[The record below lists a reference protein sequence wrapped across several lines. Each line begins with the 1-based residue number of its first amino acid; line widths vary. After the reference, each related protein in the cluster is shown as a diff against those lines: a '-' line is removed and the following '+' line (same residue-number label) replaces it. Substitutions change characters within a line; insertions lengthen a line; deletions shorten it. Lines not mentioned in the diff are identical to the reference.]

1 MYTIFIFHR
10 DYRSFDNLGL
20 NYAMKHFDNII
31 PIFIFTPEQIKK
43 NKYISNNSL
52 QFLCESLEELRE
64 QIPLYIFYGDNLKV
78 LSKINKTIPISNIV
92 FNKDYTP
99 YAIERDQSIDSWCV
113 NKNINCVQIEDYLL
127 SPIGRFNKTDGSPYV
142 VYTPFK
148 KNVLKQSIPNSQNH
162 PLKHLIYHKPLESI
176 SYYSPNL
183 DYYTY
188 NPHNNVKGGRK
199 NGLKYLHINIYY
211 EDQLSIK
218 TTQLSAYIKYGCLSI
233 REVYHHFKDENLKAQ
248 LIWREFYYYINYY
261 YPNLL
266 KKSVAFQMKYDKIKW
281 VNNKKHLELWKRGET
296 GFPVVDACM
305 RQLNKT
311 GYMHNRG
318 RLIVSNFLNRLLGLD
333 WRLGEL
339 YFAQQLIDYDPCVNN
354 GNWQWVSSVGIDT
367 KPYSQRVFN
376 PWLQSKRFD
385 PHCIY
390 IKEWIPELNDVPS
403 NEIHQWDLHGNPDI
417 YRLPIIDYSMA
428 RERSLQM
435 YRTIQ

>member
-1 MYTIFIFHR
+1 
-10 DYRSFDNLGL
+10 
-20 NYAMKHFDNII
+20 MKHFDHII

-43 NKYISNNSL
+43 NKYLSNNSL
-52 QFLCESLEELRE
+52 QFLCESLEELRDH
-64 QIPLYIFYGDNLKV
+64 IPLHIFYGDNLKV
-78 LSKINKTIPISNIV
+78 LNKIHKTAPISNIV

-99 YAIERDQSIDSWCV
+99 YAIERDQSIDSWCAK
-113 NKNINCVQIEDYLL
+113 KNINCVQIEDYLL

-148 KNVLKQSIPNSQNH
+148 NNVLKHSIPNPQNH
-162 PLKHLIYHKPLESI
+162 PLKHLIYHKPLERI

-199 NGLKYLHINIYY
+199 SGLKYLHTNIDY

-281 VNNKKHLELWKRGET
+281 VNNKKHLEWWKRGET

-390 IKEWIPELNDVPS
+390 IKEWIPELNDVPP
-403 NEIHQWDLHGNPDI
+403 NEIHQWDLHGDPDI
-417 YRLPIIDYSMA
+417 YILPIIDYTMA

>member
-1 MYTIFIFHR
+1 
-10 DYRSFDNLGL
+10 
-20 NYAMKHFDNII
+20 
-31 PIFIFTPEQIKK
+31 
-43 NKYISNNSL
+43 
-52 QFLCESLEELRE
+52 LEELRDH
-64 QIPLYIFYGDNLKV
+64 IPLHIFYGDNLKV

-113 NKNINCVQIEDYLL
+113 KKNINCVQIEDYLL

-148 KNVLKQSIPNSQNH
+148 NNVLKHSIPNTQNH
-162 PLKHLIYHKPLESI
+162 PLKHLIYHKPLEHI

-199 NGLKYLHINIYY
+199 NGLKYLHTNIDY

-281 VNNKKHLELWKRGET
+281 VNNKKHLEWWKRGET

-390 IKEWIPELNDVPS
+390 IKEWIPELNDVPP
-403 NEIHQWDLHGNPDI
+403 NEIHQWDLHGDPDI
-417 YRLPIIDYSMA
+417 YILPIIDYTMA

>member
-1 MYTIFIFHR
+1 
-10 DYRSFDNLGL
+10 
-20 NYAMKHFDNII
+20 MKHFDHII

-43 NKYISNNSL
+43 NKYLSNNSL
-52 QFLCESLEELRE
+52 QFLCESLEELRDH
-64 QIPLYIFYGDNLKV
+64 IPLHIFYGDNLKV

-113 NKNINCVQIEDYLL
+113 KKNINCVQIEDYLL

-148 KNVLKQSIPNSQNH
+148 NNVLKHSIPNTQNH
-162 PLKHLIYHKPLESI
+162 PLKHLIYHKPLEHI

-199 NGLKYLHINIYY
+199 NGLKYLHTNIDY

-281 VNNKKHLELWKRGET
+281 VNNKKHLEWWKRGET

-390 IKEWIPELNDVPS
+390 IKEWIPELNDVPP
-403 NEIHQWDLHGNPDI
+403 NEIHQWDLHGDPDI
-417 YRLPIIDYSMA
+417 YILPIIDYTMA

>member
-1 MYTIFIFHR
+1 V
-10 DYRSFDNLGL
+10 
-20 NYAMKHFDNII
+20 K
-31 PIFIFTPEQIKK
+31 
-43 NKYISNNSL
+43 
-52 QFLCESLEELRE
+52 
-64 QIPLYIFYGDNLKV
+64 
-78 LSKINKTIPISNIV
+78 
-92 FNKDYTP
+92 
-99 YAIERDQSIDSWCV
+99 
-113 NKNINCVQIEDYLL
+113 KNINCVQIEDYLL

-148 KNVLKQSIPNSQNH
+148 NNVLKHSIPNTQNH
-162 PLKHLIYHKPLESI
+162 PLKHLIYHKPLEHI

-199 NGLKYLHINIYY
+199 NGLKYLHTNIDY

-218 TTQLSAYIKYGCLSI
+218 TTQLVGLHQYGCLSI

-281 VNNKKHLELWKRGET
+281 VNNKKHLEWWKRGET

-390 IKEWIPELNDVPS
+390 IKEWIPELNDVPP
-403 NEIHQWDLHGNPDI
+403 NEIHQWDLHGDPDI
-417 YRLPIIDYSMA
+417 YILPIIDYTMA

>member
-1 MYTIFIFHR
+1 
-10 DYRSFDNLGL
+10 
-20 NYAMKHFDNII
+20 
-31 PIFIFTPEQIKK
+31 
-43 NKYISNNSL
+43 
-52 QFLCESLEELRE
+52 
-64 QIPLYIFYGDNLKV
+64 
-78 LSKINKTIPISNIV
+78 
-92 FNKDYTP
+92 
-99 YAIERDQSIDSWCV
+99 
-113 NKNINCVQIEDYLL
+113 L
-127 SPIGRFNKTDGSPYV
+127 SPISRFNKTDGSPYV

-148 KNVLKQSIPNSQNH
+148 NNVLKHSIPNPQNH
-162 PLKHLIYHKPLESI
+162 PLKHLIYHKPLERI

-199 NGLKYLHINIYY
+199 SGLKYLHTNIDY

-281 VNNKKHLELWKRGET
+281 VNNKKHLEWWKRGET

-390 IKEWIPELNDVPS
+390 IKEWIPELNDVPP
-403 NEIHQWDLHGNPDI
+403 NEIHQWDLHGDPDI
-417 YRLPIIDYSMA
+417 YILPIIDYTMA

>member
-1 MYTIFIFHR
+1 
-10 DYRSFDNLGL
+10 
-20 NYAMKHFDNII
+20 
-31 PIFIFTPEQIKK
+31 
-43 NKYISNNSL
+43 
-52 QFLCESLEELRE
+52 LEELRDH
-64 QIPLYIFYGDNLKV
+64 IPLHIFYGDNLKV

-113 NKNINCVQIEDYLL
+113 KKNINCVQIEDYLL
-127 SPIGRFNKTDGSPYV
+127 SPISRFNKTDGSPYV

-148 KNVLKQSIPNSQNH
+148 NNVLKHSIPNTQNH
-162 PLKHLIYHKPLESI
+162 PLKHLIYHKPLEHI

-199 NGLKYLHINIYY
+199 SGLKYLHTNIDY

-281 VNNKKHLELWKRGET
+281 VNNKKHLEWWKRGET

-390 IKEWIPELNDVPS
+390 IKEWIPELNDVPP
-403 NEIHQWDLHGNPDI
+403 NEIHQWDLHGDPDI
-417 YRLPIIDYSMA
+417 YILPIIDYTMA